1 MLCLVLIE
9 QNKARWNRL
18 GVLAL
23 LTLFS
28 RTSLLRARRGKKSWT
43 IAISVTVVLVTTLTS
58 RGFCS
63 LTFKRLI
70 VLMTWILQR
79 RSGHL
84 GCAGVSV
91 AIWRVECVKMPILS

>member
-43 IAISVTVVLVTTLTS
+43 IAISVNVVLVTTLTS
-58 RGFCS
+58 RVFCS

-84 GCAGVSV
+84 GCVGVSV
-91 AIWRVECVKMPILS
+91 AIWRVECVKRPIMS